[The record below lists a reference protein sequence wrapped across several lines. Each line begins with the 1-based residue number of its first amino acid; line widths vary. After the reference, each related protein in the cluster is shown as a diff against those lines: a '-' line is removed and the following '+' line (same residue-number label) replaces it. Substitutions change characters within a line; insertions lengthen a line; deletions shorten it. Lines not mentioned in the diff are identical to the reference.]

1 MDETIVKQLL
11 ASFLPPNVVALIDT
25 HILGP
30 RSPLQ
35 IFKRQALAQARLGAS
50 SLIPLVQPVA
60 DRGMA
65 VLAEHQG
72 ALDLLLPLATIVAT
86 LVVLNWIR
94 RLVLWWT
101 RLAMRAVLWAAVVA
115 LAAWVWNRGVLV
127 SARDAA
133 VVGAKVVGYMAVLK
147 NVWLDE
153 YKRYE
158 GQQASGR
165 WDEYSARRS
174 GGGMYDQTR

>member
-1 MDETIVKQLL
+1 MGETLATHLL
-11 ASFLPPNVVALIDT
+11 ATLLPADVVALIDT
-25 HILGP
+25 HILDP
-30 RSPLQ
+30 RSPVQ
-35 IFKRQALAQARLGAS
+35 ILKRQALAQAHRGAAAI
-50 SLIPLVQPVA
+50 LPLVQPLA
-60 DRGMA
+60 DRGLA

-72 ALDLLLPLATIVAT
+72 ALDVLLPLATVVAT
-86 LVVLNWIR
+86 LVVLNWVR
-94 RLVLWWT
+94 RIVLWWT
-101 RLAMRAVLWAAVVA
+101 RLVFRAVLWAAVAA

-127 SARDAA
+127 SARDAT
-133 VVGAKVVGYMAVLK
+133 VIGAKVMGYMAVLK

-174 GGGMYDQTR
+174 GGGVFDQAR

>member
-1 MDETIVKQLL
+1 MDGPLLKQFL
-11 ASFLPPNVVALIDT
+11 ASFLPPNAVALIDT
-25 HILGP
+25 HILDP
-30 RSPLQ
+30 RSPIQML
-35 IFKRQALAQARLGAS
+35 KRQALAQARRGAS
-50 SLIPLVQPVA
+50 AVIPLVQPVA
-60 DRGMA
+60 ERGMA
-65 VLAEHQG
+65 ALAQHQG
-72 ALDLLLPLATIVAT
+72 MLDVLLPLATVVAT

-101 RLAMRAVLWAAVVA
+101 RLVMRAVVWAALVA
-115 LAAWVWNRGVLV
+115 LAAWVCNRGVLE

-133 VVGAKVVGYMAVLK
+133 VIGAKVMGYMAVLK

-174 GGGMYDQTR
+174 GGGVYDQAR

>member
-1 MDETIVKQLL
+1 MAEPVVKQLL
-11 ASFLPPNVVALIDT
+11 ASFLPPDVVALIET
-25 HILGP
+25 HILDP
-30 RSPLQ
+30 RSPIQ
-35 IFKRQALAQARLGAS
+35 ILKRQALALARRGAS
-50 SLIPLVQPVA
+50 TVTPLVQPVA
-60 DRGMA
+60 ERGMA

-94 RLVLWWT
+94 RILLWWT
-101 RLAMRAVLWAAVVA
+101 RLAMRAVLWAALVA
-115 LAAWVWNRGVLV
+115 LAAWVYNRGVLV

-133 VVGAKVVGYMAVLK
+133 VVGAKVMGYIAVLK

-174 GGGMYDQTR
+174 GGGMYNQAR

>member
-1 MDETIVKQLL
+1 MDETLATQLL
-11 ASFLPPNVVALIDT
+11 ASLLPPDVVALIDA
-25 HILGP
+25 HVLAP
-30 RSPLQ
+30 QSAVQ
-35 IFKRQALAQARLGAS
+35 IAKRHALAQAQRSAAVVL
-50 SLIPLVQPVA
+50 PLVRPLA
-60 DRGMA
+60 DRALA

-72 ALDLLLPLATIVAT
+72 ALDLLIPLAVLTAT

-101 RLAMRAVLWAAVVA
+101 RLALRAVFWAAAVA
-115 LAAWVWNRGVLV
+115 LAAWVWNRGVLA
-127 SARDAA
+127 SARDAT

-147 NVWLDE
+147 DVWLDE

-165 WDEYSARRS
+165 WDEYSAARRS
-174 GGGMYDQTR
+174 RAFDGPR